1 MVSADFPQY
10 SSGERLADFWIH
22 ILGITGS
29 AIALTV
35 LLVMTVGTLPT
46 VSTVSLSVYSIGVL
60 AVFCCSAAYNLVSN
74 HQLKTTLR
82 QLDQAAIYVKIA
94 AVYTPFAAVK
104 IGGWSGGG
112 LLGVV
117 WAIAIFGLVLKLV
130 CPERLVKTS
139 YALYLAQGW
148 AALLFIHPLFAS
160 VSSLTLVML
169 CIGGILYTVGV
180 VFHLWSTLKYHNA
193 IWHGFVV
200 CGSGC
205 HYVAILDAV
214 ALA

>member
-1 MVSADFPQY
+1 
-10 SSGERLADFWIH
+10 
-22 ILGITGS
+22 
-29 AIALTV
+29 
-35 LLVMTVGTLPT
+35 
-46 VSTVSLSVYSIGVL
+46 L

-112 LLGVV
+112 LLGLV
-117 WAIAIFGLVLKLV
+117 WVIAIFGLVLKLV

-148 AALLFIHPLFAS
+148 AALLFIQPLFAS
-160 VSSLTLVML
+160 VSSLTLMML